1 MGADM
6 PARMT
11 EGALHPG
18 KPVPPTSITG
28 LLDHITTHSLDE
40 DYAHVSAQRA
50 DAGEKP
56 VRPGSAALVVMLLF
70 GLLVTIAGIR
80 TAHNAPA
87 SQTNHAEL
95 VTQAKARSA
104 KVDALRRQVEAIQ
117 ADISSLQAQSAQAA
131 AQGQSLSTQLTRL
144 GVLAGTVPVHGPG
157 LRIVVDDAPDGS
169 AHVKDTD
176 LQLLVNG
183 LWQAGAEAIAI
194 NGKGA
199 KTFGTAPER
208 LTSLSAIR
216 EAGSA
221 ITVNYHRSLSPP
233 YVITAIGNP
242 NQLPAR
248 FSNTS
253 GGQAWFDLH
262 AVFGLR
268 FQMTSEE
275 SLTLPAAHRLS
286 LRAAT
291 SPETLR

>member
-1 MGADM
+1 V
-6 PARMT
+6 PART
-11 EGALHPG
+11 TARPA
-18 KPVPPTSITG
+18 PPRPTPATPIPG
-28 LLDHITTHSLDE
+28 LLDHITAHSLDE

-50 DAGEKP
+50 AAAEKP
-56 VRPGSAALVVMLLF
+56 VKPGSAALVVMLLF
-70 GLLVTIAGIR
+70 GLLVAIAGIR

-95 VTQAKARSA
+95 VTQVKAQSA
-104 KVDALRRQVEAIQ
+104 KVDALRRQIDGLQ
-117 ADISSLQAQSAQAA
+117 GDISSLQGQSAQAA
-131 AQGQSLSTQLTRL
+131 AEGQSLSTQLTRL
-144 GVLAGTVPVHGPG
+144 GVLAGTVPVQGPG
-157 LRIVVDDAPDGS
+157 VRIVVDDAPDGS
-169 AHVKDTD
+169 ALVKDTD

-194 NGKGA
+194 NGQGA

-233 YVITAIGNP
+233 YVITAIGNQ

-268 FQMTSEE
+268 FQMTPEE

-286 LRAAT
+286 LHVAT
-291 SPETLR
+291 TPVTLR